1 MKYHPPPMR
10 WGDWGGL
17 LRVPWGW
24 CGCSRGLRGRR
35 GSGNGAG
42 EDRGKGDLVARHG
55 GWGGRP
61 RMPGGPDWG
70 RGTQCQAPVAC
81 DPEFKPPAGRQA
93 LLWLGGDEAQ
103 AWAKFSS

>member
-1 MKYHPPPMR
+1 MGLGKTEAKGTWWPGME
-10 WGDWGGL
+10 GG
-17 LRVPWGW
+17 
-24 CGCSRGLRGRR
+24 
-35 GSGNGAG
+35 
-42 EDRGKGDLVARHG
+42 
-55 GWGGRP
+55 GGRP